1 MINKIIYFKNSLK
14 MSEIVK
20 KTKKSRRDRTP
31 SEQEAHEKRKA
42 ERRAK
47 RAALKEEQDNSTE
60 SKINKTVEKESI
72 EIKEVQKR
80 LTNSESKI
88 NKTVEKES
96 TQVKTDKVE
105 KTISTECKEV
115 KKKLTNSELKDWFI
129 EKESENKFVVRYLR
143 LLENKNLE
151 NKKKEFIKKKVK
163 DFLNELLKEARKVFK
178 EENKKLKEN
187 NLEVKE
193 IPKKVKLK
201 DWFIEKESENSIVVN
216 FLEYN
221 EQLDFINKSFENI
234 KKNEKEFLN
243 DLLKEARKLF
253 KKENKGISQPKKSKW
268 NDFVKLFRS
277 KNEGMSYEDALTEGS
292 PVYKKLKEEGKL
304 DEYLNSE

>member
-1 MINKIIYFKNSLK
+1 MINKIIYVVNSLK

-31 SEQEAHEKRKA
+31 SEQAEHDKRKRKQRTPSEQAKHDKRKA

-47 RAALKEEQDNSTE
+47 RAELKEEQDNSTE
-60 SKINKTVEKESI
+60 SKIT
-72 EIKEVQKR
+72 
-80 LTNSESKI
+80 KI
-88 NKTVEKES
+88 VEKES
-96 TQVKTDKVE
+96 TEIKTDKVE
-105 KTISTECKEV
+105 KV

-129 EKESENKFVVRYLR
+129 KKEPENKFVVRYLR

-151 NKKKEFIKKKVK
+151 NKKKEFIKNKVK

-193 IPKKVKLK
+193 IPKRVELK

-234 KKNEKEFLN
+234 KKLEKEFLN

-253 KKENKGISQPKKSKW
+253 KKENKGTSQPKKSKW

>member
-1 MINKIIYFKNSLK
+1 MINKIIYVVNSLK

-20 KTKKSRRDRTP
+20 KTKKSRKDRTP
-31 SEQEAHEKRKA
+31 SEQAAHEKRKA

-47 RAALKEEQDNSTE
+47 RAALKEEQQDNSTE
-60 SKINKTVEKESI
+60 SKINKTVEKEST
-72 EIKEVQKR
+72 EIKEVQEVQKR
-80 LTNSESKI
+80 
-88 NKTVEKES
+88 
-96 TQVKTDKVE
+96 
-105 KTISTECKEV
+105 
-115 KKKLTNSELKDWFI
+115 LTNSELKDWFI

-193 IPKKVKLK
+193 IPKKVELK

-234 KKNEKEFLN
+234 KKLEKEFLN

-277 KNEGMSYEDALTEGS
+277 KNEGMSYKDALTEGS